1 MVNRMEVKLRGLT
14 KRFGKTTAVNGI
26 DVTFQDGKLT
36 GLLGPSGCGKSTT
49 LYMIAGLESVTEG
62 DIFFGSRDVTTL
74 MPEKRN
80 IGLVFQNYAL
90 YPHMSVEENIAFPL
104 TNRKHPETGRRCTR
118 AECRQAVE
126 EIARLVQIE
135 DLLKRKPGQ
144 LSGGQQQRVAIARA
158 LVKQPDVLLLDEPLS
173 NLDAR
178 LRMEMRSEIRRIQ
191 QESKVTTIFVTHD
204 QEEAMSITDEIVLM
218 RQGSVQQVAPP
229 HTMYADPVNCFAAS
243 FMGNPPISY
252 VDAELRDGW
261 AVLSDGLRLPC
272 GAKAQ
277 GKVRI
282 GIRPEAWSIGGDI
295 PVELTSVEMR
305 GQDQV
310 VGFRLS
316 GHEIRAI
323 LDAEQEVRPGQRLDL
338 RLRENRCYCF
348 DPVTETRL

>member
-1 MVNRMEVKLRGLT
+1 MVNGMEVKLRGLT

-158 LVKQPDVLLLDEPLS
+158 LANAPKVLLLDEPLGA
-173 NLDAR
+173 LDLK
-178 LRMEMRSEIRRIQ
+178 LRKDMQVELKKLQ
-191 QESKVTTIFVTHD
+191 QETGCALAPVGERWWAFHRAHPETELYAQDGQHASPAGSQLAAAVIAETL
-204 QEEAMSITDEIVLM
+204 LM
-218 RQGSVQQVAPP
+218 QNS
-229 HTMYADPVNCFAAS
+229 
-243 FMGNPPISY
+243 
-252 VDAELRDGW
+252 
-261 AVLSDGLRLPC
+261 
-272 GAKAQ
+272 
-277 GKVRI
+277 
-282 GIRPEAWSIGGDI
+282 
-295 PVELTSVEMR
+295 
-305 GQDQV
+305 
-310 VGFRLS
+310 
-316 GHEIRAI
+316 
-323 LDAEQEVRPGQRLDL
+323 
-338 RLRENRCYCF
+338 
-348 DPVTETRL
+348 